1 LSSEKKSAAN
11 PVFMKK
17 QLIYLSLATVLITS
31 CTKEIDSSITATNKG
46 TESIPVNEFVKY
58 TINKG
63 EQYCDKS
70 SYAHIAYDELK
81 FSVKFDSS
89 AIYKTIAA
97 SNQNDIN
104 KLFGFSDNN
113 KQHHEFSARFGWRW
127 YQNALHLMAYVYN
140 NSVMSFKEVGV
151 VDIGAE
157 NNCSI
162 KVVGASYIFTL
173 NGTTVTM
180 PRASTTTKA
189 EGYKLYPYFGGDEMA
204 PHMIS
209 IFIKE
214 IVN

>member
-1 LSSEKKSAAN
+1 
-11 PVFMKK
+11 MKK
-17 QLIYLSLATVLITS
+17 QLIYLSLAAVLMTS
-31 CTKEIDSSITATNKG
+31 CTKENDTSITAPVKASET
-46 TESIPVNEFVKY
+46 IPVNEFVKY

-70 SYAHIAYDELK
+70 NYAAVTYEELK
-81 FSVKFDSS
+81 FIVKFDSS
-89 AIYKTIAA
+89 AVYKTIAT

-140 NSVMSFKEVGV
+140 NSIMSFKEIGV
-151 VDIGAE
+151 VQIGAE

-162 KVVGASYIFTL
+162 KVAGESYIFTL

-180 PRASTTTKA
+180 PRASTTIKA

-204 PHMIS
+204 PHTIS
-209 IFIKE
+209 ILIKE
-214 IVN
+214 TVN